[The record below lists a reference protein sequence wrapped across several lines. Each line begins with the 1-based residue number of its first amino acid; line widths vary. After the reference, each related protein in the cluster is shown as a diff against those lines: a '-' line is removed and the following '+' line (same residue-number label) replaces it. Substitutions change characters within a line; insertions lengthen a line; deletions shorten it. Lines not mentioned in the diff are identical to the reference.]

1 MPNRILATAAIASF
15 SLVLLAG
22 CGRPPNNKP
31 ITVDELA
38 IKVTGSSRE
47 VSFTN
52 KQAGFFYTETNGEH
66 RSSWQGWNVMATEIL
81 EDYQIVDGETILRKS
96 DVTRATV
103 EPHQLTRIYRSGA
116 KETLVLLDSVDALLV
131 QLDNLKG
138 TNLRVRLFF
147 RDSNHPEDYV
157 VKFRDA
163 VLLVAHQRHLKRTP
177 EENYP
182 VWIGASIGPESN
194 TSQFVQESDTSG
206 ASFSPAGIILPSSA
220 KAATIMFVAGDTE
233 EETVARMQS
242 VSKNQETYLAQR
254 HRRMENI
261 LNRSFVR
268 TDNQRFDKAF
278 HWALLSMDALVMN
291 QTRKGIFA
299 GLPWFDNYWGRDS
312 FIALPGATLVTG
324 DFPEAKEILRSFAEW
339 QEQNPR
345 SPNYGRIPNLVTTG
359 SIAYNTTDGTPRFV
373 VALEKY
379 FRYSNDT
386 AFVRALYPVVKRSI
400 EGALMYHVD
409 QYGFLKHGDAETW
422 MDAVGPAGPWSPRG
436 DRAND
441 IQALWFHQL
450 TSSATLAGLLNDKQ
464 NAGLWGKI
472 ATAVRANFNRFF
484 IDSTGTTIVDHLNAD
499 GTQDH
504 QARPNQLFALDILDN
519 QSTKARLFK
528 TITERLVYPHGVAS
542 LSQDDDNFHP
552 YHHYEPYYVQDAAY
566 HNGIVWTWLAGAW
579 IDVATSYRLSDL
591 AFKVTNTMVDQMLDR
606 GAVGTISELLD
617 AAPRPGE
624 MEPRLSGTFSQAW
637 SLAEFVRVFYQD
649 YLGIR
654 VDAPGKRL
662 TLSPQLPSSM
672 HQTRST
678 IAVGHGQVNVTYDA
692 SKDRVVATLLSDY
705 TPDSLTVTLDGI
717 LDGAGCQ
724 ISAPLPPGRPLKI
737 ILSQKGSEWILNGET
752 HKVEPAK
759 LPPQTLQVKLNEVK
773 LATPVIR
780 PELKSLKGPSHRLLS
795 NVEVKGENTLA
806 DVFLDVEDPE
816 GDDKGSGNYAYPLT
830 PLLKPGSLDIT
841 RVTVS
846 SDDKNAYFKLRFRDL
861 SNPGW
866 HPEYGFQL
874 TYAAIAIDKDNK
886 PGSGQ
891 TAVGMNSNFS
901 IDPRFAYETIIF
913 IGAGV
918 RISDSKGAVLAEY
931 IPITGDEKN
940 PLGDA
945 RQKAIAFSVPLDIL
959 GKPSTTWRYTVAV
972 GCQDDHGG
980 AGLGD
985 FRTVEATAKEWTGGG
1000 RKKPADSNVYDV
1012 INPLNR
1018 K

>member
-1 MPNRILATAAIASF
+1 MPNRILVTSAIASLV
-15 SLVLLAG
+15 LVLLAG
-22 CGRPPNNKP
+22 CGHPPNNKP

-38 IKVTGSSRE
+38 ITVTGSSRE

-66 RSSWQGWNVMATEIL
+66 RSSWQGWNVMAKEIL
-81 EDYQIVDGETILRKS
+81 EDYQIVDGGRILRKS
-96 DVTRATV
+96 EVTRATV
-103 EPHQLTRIYRSGA
+103 YPHQLTRTYRSGVR
-116 KETLVLLDSVDALLV
+116 ETLILLDSVDAFLV

-138 TNLRVRLFF
+138 NNLGVRPLF
-147 RDSNHPEDYV
+147 RDSNRPEDYV
-157 VKFRDA
+157 LKFRDA
-163 VLLVAHQRHLKRTP
+163 VLLVAHRRHLKRTP

-182 VWIGASIGPESN
+182 VWIGASIGPGSK

-206 ASFSPAGIILPSSA
+206 ASFSPAGIALPSSA

-233 EETVARMQS
+233 DETVALMQS
-242 VSKNQETYLAQR
+242 VSKNHETYLAQR
-254 HRRMENI
+254 RRRMENI
-261 LNRSFVR
+261 LNSSFVR

-278 HWALLSMDALVMN
+278 HWARISMDALVMN

-312 FIALPGATLVTG
+312 FIALPGAALVTG
-324 DFPEAKEILRSFAEW
+324 DFPEAREILRSFAEW

-359 SIAYNTTDGTPRFV
+359 SMAYNTTDGTPRFV
-373 VALEKY
+373 VALEEY

-400 EGALMYHVD
+400 EGALLYHVD
-409 QYGFLKHGDAETW
+409 QHGFLKHGDAETW

-450 TSSATLAGLLNDKQ
+450 SSGATLAELLNDKP
-464 NAGLWGKI
+464 NAQLWGKI
-472 ATAVRANFNRFF
+472 ATAVRANFNRLF
-484 IDSTGTTIVDHLNAD
+484 IDSSGTTLVDHLNPD

-504 QARPNQLFALDILDN
+504 QTRPNQLFALDIIDN
-519 QSTKARLFK
+519 ESTKARLFK

-591 AFKVTNTMVDQMLDR
+591 AFRVTNSMVDQILDR

-624 MEPRLSGTFSQAW
+624 TEPRLSGTFSQAW

-649 YLGIR
+649 YLGVR

-662 TLSPQLPSSM
+662 TLSPRLPASM
-672 HQTRST
+672 HETRST
-678 IAVGHGQVNVTYDA
+678 IAVGHAQVNVTYNV
-692 SKDRVVATLLSDY
+692 SKDRVVATLLSGN
-705 TPDSLTVTLDGI
+705 TPDTLIVALDAI
-717 LDGAGCQ
+717 LDGVVRQ
-724 ISAPLPPGRPLKI
+724 ISAPLPPARPLKI
-737 ILSQKGSEWILNGET
+737 ILSKKGSEWTLNGEA
-752 HKVEPAK
+752 HKVEPTK
-759 LPPQTLQVKLNEVK
+759 LPQQTLRVKLDEIK

-780 PELKSLKGPSHRLLS
+780 PDLKSLKGPSHRLLS
-795 NVEVKGENTLA
+795 NAEVKAENTLA
-806 DVFLDVEDPE
+806 EILLDVEDPE
-816 GDDKGSGNYAYPLT
+816 GDDKGNGSYVYPLT

-841 RVTVS
+841 RITVS
-846 SDDKNAYFKLRFRDL
+846 ADDKNAYFRLRFRDL

-874 TYAAIAIDKDNK
+874 TYVAIAIDKDNK

-891 TAVGMNSNFS
+891 TVVGMNSNFS
-901 IDPRFAYETIIF
+901 IDPRFAYETIVYV
-913 IGAGV
+913 GAGV
-918 RISDSKGAVLAEY
+918 RISNSKGSVLAEY
-931 IPITGDEKN
+931 IPIIGDEKN

-945 RQKAIAFSVPLDIL
+945 RQKAIGFAVPLDLL
-959 GKPSTTWRYTVAV
+959 GKPSTTWRYTVVV

-985 FRTVEATAKEWTGGG
+985 FRTVETTAKEWTGGG
-1000 RKKPADSNVYDV
+1000 RKRPADPNVYDV